1 MASLNPGDLLILAFL
16 LNVLQ
21 FKQSVPDLVK
31 RLDRLNTIK
40 PQQLNLQLLP
50 IPAQLSSQNVALPLK
65 LFLIRILELQIL

>member
-21 FKQSVPDLVK
+21 FKESVPDLVK

-50 IPAQLSSQNVALPLK
+50 IPAQLSSQNVPLPLK

>member
-21 FKQSVPDLVK
+21 FKESVPDLVK

>member
-50 IPAQLSSQNVALPLK
+50 IPAQLSSQDVALPLK

>member
-50 IPAQLSSQNVALPLK
+50 IPAQLSSQNVPLPLK

>member
-50 IPAQLSSQNVALPLK
+50 IPAQLSSQDVPLPLK